1 MFTTRFRFVTLILM
15 LSNVSLSTEGLFAGQ
30 GAIHRATRRPGRRH
44 QRHLMGHLP
53 GLHQTRPRGG
63 SEDDDERA
71 MFAEEEPGHTESYL
85 GWPREGPE
93 GRWAF
98 LEEDQS
104 AGRMENWGLDESSE
118 GELVVEHG
126 LEVSTSDNDDD
137 YYYDWLSAQRI

>member
-1 MFTTRFRFVTLILM
+1 
-15 LSNVSLSTEGLFAGQ
+15 
-30 GAIHRATRRPGRRH
+30 
-44 QRHLMGHLP
+44 
-53 GLHQTRPRGG
+53 
-63 SEDDDERA
+63 

-118 GELVVEHG
+118 GDFVGEHG
-126 LEVSTSDNDDD
+126 LEMSTSDNDDD
-137 YYYDWLSAQRI
+137 YYYDWLSAQKI